1 MEETSTPKRR
11 FPFDKKYSKLVVI
24 LVVLVLVGAAGY
36 FYLQYQ
42 KTNSLLQ
49 NPNQASQE
57 ETKNLINQVGKL
69 IQLPTNESPTI
80 ATVSDI
86 SKLSDQQFFKNA
98 VNGDKVL
105 IYSQAQKAILYRP
118 SINKI
123 IEVAPV
129 NIGRSASPNANPQ
142 ASGTSSPTGTGSA
155 TPSVKVTPILTPTPS
170 K

>member
-1 MEETSTPKRR
+1 MEENSAPKRR
-11 FPFDKKYSKLVVI
+11 FTFNKKYSKLVIVLVI
-24 LVVLVLVGAAGY
+24 LVLIGAAIY

-42 KTNSLLQ
+42 KTNNLLQ

-57 ETKNLINQVGKL
+57 ETKNLISQVGKL
-69 IQLPTNESPTI
+69 IQLPANENPTI

-86 SKLSDQQFFKNA
+86 TKLSDQQFFKNA

-118 SINKI
+118 RINKI

-129 NIGRSASPNANPQ
+129 NIGNNAQPNTNP
-142 ASGTSSPTGTGSA
+142 SVSVTSTPTGAVTI
-155 TPSVKVTPILTPTPS
+155 TPAVKITPILTPTPS
-170 K
+170 Q